1 MNLKKHCILLG
12 FALVSLSGSA
22 LAAESLCQ
30 QKERDIQHEINVA
43 RQHDNQRRVNGLERA
58 LTEARADCTDG
69 KLKAAQQER
78 IKAQQQKVAEREHEL
93 KEERQKGD
101 EKEKIAKRERKLE
114 EARQEL
120 KKLQAEPY

>member
-12 FALVSLSGSA
+12 FALVSLSGST

-30 QKERDIQHEINVA
+30 QKERDIQHEINLA
-43 RQHDNQRRVNGLERA
+43 RQHDNQRRVNGLQRA
-58 LTEARADCTDG
+58 LTEARASCTNG

-101 EKEKIAKRERKLE
+101 DKEKVAKRERKLE